1 MSPGRRSSH
10 RLTQVRYCACF
21 NLRKANRAV
30 TQYYDQVLGAS
41 GLRITQFSLLAAIR
55 LLGPASVT
63 QLANTAVMDRTTLA
77 RNLDLLQR
85 EKLVRIRPGV
95 DGRVREV
102 SLTRTALAKLQAA
115 LPLWERAQAQLAERL
130 GVERME
136 RMLGD
141 LSAAIA
147 AVQS

>member
-1 MSPGRRSSH
+1 
-10 RLTQVRYCACF
+10 
-21 NLRKANRAV
+21 
-30 TQYYDQVLGAS
+30 
-41 GLRITQFSLLAAIR
+41 
-55 LLGPASVT
+55 
-63 QLANTAVMDRTTLA
+63 MDRTTLA

-85 EKLVRIRPGV
+85 EKLVRIRPRV

-102 SLTRTALAKLQAA
+102 NLTRTALAKLQAA
-115 LPLWERAQAQLAERL
+115 LSLWERAQAQLAERL

-147 AVQS
+147 AAQS